1 MQKVEFFVDVA
12 FLKECFV
19 CFLYVQ
25 GINLGKTYPDIYGG
39 VSVAGI
45 PCEPYEQLYV
55 KTKQIVCRVDGP
67 GTNEPRQGP
76 VIVRVED
83 FRGES
88 KHNYKFVDPEIEGI
102 SPKYG
107 PRSGGTVL
115 KITGRYMNAGSRIQ
129 AFIDDLPCEIIA

>member
-1 MQKVEFFVDVA
+1 M
-12 FLKECFV
+12 
-19 CFLYVQ
+19 Q
-25 GINLGKTYPDIYGG
+25 GINLGKTFPDIYSG
-39 VSVAGI
+39 VSVSGI
-45 PCEPYEQLYV
+45 PCEPYEHLYV

-67 GTNEPRQGP
+67 GTNEPRRGP

-88 KHNYKFVDPEIEGI
+88 KHNYEFVDPAIEGI
-102 SPKYG
+102 LPKFG

-129 AFIDDLPCEIIA
+129 AFIDDLPCEITA

>member
-1 MQKVEFFVDVA
+1 M
-12 FLKECFV
+12 
-19 CFLYVQ
+19 
-25 GINLGKTYPDIYGG
+25 
-39 VSVAGI
+39 SVAGI

-67 GTNEPRQGP
+67 GTNEPRRGP

-88 KHNYKFVDPEIEGI
+88 KYNYEFVDPEIGAI

-129 AFIDDLPCEIIA
+129 AFIDDLPCEIIS

>member
-1 MQKVEFFVDVA
+1 M
-12 FLKECFV
+12 
-19 CFLYVQ
+19 Q
-25 GINLGKTYPDIYGG
+25 GINLGKTFADIYNG
-39 VSVAGI
+39 VNVAGI

-67 GTNEPRQGP
+67 GTNDLKHGP

-88 KHNYKFVDPEIEGI
+88 KHHYKFVDPTIEGI

-115 KITGRYMNAGSRIQ
+115 KITGLFMNAGSRIQ